1 MAVDYLP
8 ANLHAIPANHLFAP
22 NVTRVAVRRGAFMRE
37 YAIDFIQQLAPKLKL
52 GELAEAV
59 NWRR

>member
-8 ANLHAIPANHLFAP
+8 ANLLTIPANHLFAP
-22 NVTRVAVRRGAFMRE
+22 NVTRVAIRRGAFMRE
-37 YAIDFIQQLAPKLKL
+37 YAIDFIQQLAPKLEL

-59 NWRR
+59 SWRR